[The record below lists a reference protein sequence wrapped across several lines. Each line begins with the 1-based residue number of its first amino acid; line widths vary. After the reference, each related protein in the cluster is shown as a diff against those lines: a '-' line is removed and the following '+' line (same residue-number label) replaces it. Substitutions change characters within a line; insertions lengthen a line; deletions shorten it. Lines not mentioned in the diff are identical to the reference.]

1 MTVAAYGIR
10 GRNPATKHSF
20 IVTEALPTETSLED
34 FCADWKHNGPKT
46 RKEIRLK
53 RWIMNKVV
61 ETARVIHENGANH
74 RDFYLCHFLLDAHF
88 DKAEQVSSESKLYLI
103 DLHRIQMRRK
113 TPERWAVKDISG
125 LYYSSKDIG
134 LTKRDLL
141 RFMKLYRGKPL
152 REILETESHFWNKVK
167 SKGEKLYESERRKAL
182 ERIRKE
188 KAQQVSIDSKVGV
201 GSIVGK

>member
-1 MTVAAYGIR
+1 
-10 GRNPATKHSF
+10 
-20 IVTEALPTETSLED
+20 
-34 FCADWKHNGPKT
+34 
-46 RKEIRLK
+46 
-53 RWIMNKVV
+53 MNKVV

-88 DKAEQVSSESKLYLI
+88 DQDEHVSTESKLYLI

-152 REILETESHFWNKVK
+152 REILQTEMAFWNKVR
-167 SKGEKLYESERRKAL
+167 SKGERLYESERRKAL
-182 ERIRKE
+182 ANDRKKELE
-188 KAQQVSIDSKVGV
+188 KASAGDISTVGDKVGV
-201 GSIVGK
+201 NTFAGK